1 MASSNKR
8 VNHLQTTTAIQSQH
22 YFLITITNYPNV
34 LQRTQQYQQPP
45 NHQYLQQ
52 HHGAV
57 FAPNQPI
64 RIGMDDSD
72 QHETFLYN
80 TLRFELEE
88 SIRAYLRRT
97 RRLYPINLVF
107 DLSSIGQQRQ

>member
-45 NHQYLQQ
+45 NH
-52 HHGAV
+52 
-57 FAPNQPI
+57 
-64 RIGMDDSD
+64 
-72 QHETFLYN
+72 
-80 TLRFELEE
+80 
-88 SIRAYLRRT
+88 
-97 RRLYPINLVF
+97 
-107 DLSSIGQQRQ
+107 